1 MEPSTYSE
9 IHVSPEIVYA
19 IGDCPVDDFNLA
31 INVIVKYAYNYG
43 ENTLEEFNC
52 ENTCSC
58 KYKSLSWDK
67 IDEMLLGTNFPYK
80 LERVKWIN
88 RTENILVA
96 NKDDLIKQILEYS
109 HHNIVTYPP
118 QEYLDEIIVN
128 LIFVKQV
135 SVNLREFELIKA
147 RIVAADREYFAD
159 LIWKSVHDK
168 IMRVEQRGSS
178 SLYEEYKCIE
188 YFIENIVNGISV
200 RSMCYDENY
209 ERELKESFIEQARKE
224 FRSLPVV
231 RSKIQ
236 FLKKVSLS
244 KNHDDALTAEKS
256 CSICMENYLP
266 DSEAYN
272 MPCNHNF
279 HFNCIETWILK
290 DPSCPMCRYKL
301 PAMETSETE
310 LEV

>member
-19 IGDCPVDDFNLA
+19 IGDCPVDDFNLE

-43 ENTLEEFNC
+43 ESTLEEFNC
-52 ENTCSC
+52 DYTCCC
-58 KYKSLSWDK
+58 KYNSLSWDK
-67 IDEMLLGTNFPYK
+67 IDEMLFGTNFPYQ

-88 RTENILVA
+88 RSEKILA
-96 NKDDLIKQILEYS
+96 NKDDLIKQILEYT
-109 HHNIVTYPP
+109 HHNIVSRSPH
-118 QEYLDEIIVN
+118 EYLDEIIVN

-135 SVNLREFELIKA
+135 SVNLQEFELTKA
-147 RIVAADREYFAD
+147 RIVAADREYFAE
-159 LIWKSVHDK
+159 LLWKSVHDK
-168 IMRVEQRGSS
+168 IMRVKQRGSS
-178 SLYEEYKCIE
+178 SLYEEFKWIE

-200 RSMCYDENY
+200 RSNMCYDENY

-236 FLKKVSLS
+236 FLKKVKLT
-244 KNHDDALTAEKS
+244 NHDDTLTGDI
-256 CSICMENYLP
+256 CSICMETYLP

-301 PAMETSETE
+301 PVMETSKPE

>member
-9 IHVSPEIVYA
+9 IRVSPEIVYA
-19 IGDCPVDDFNLA
+19 IGDCPVDDFNVE
-31 INVIVKYAYNYG
+31 INLIVKYAYNYG
-43 ENTLEEFNC
+43 ESTLEEFNC
-52 ENTCSC
+52 DNTCCC
-58 KYKSLSWDK
+58 KYKSLSWDN
-67 IDEMLLGTNFPYK
+67 IDEMLLGTNFPYQ

-88 RTENILVA
+88 RTEKILA
-96 NKDDLIKQILEYS
+96 NKDDLIKQILEYT
-109 HHNIVTYPP
+109 HHNIVTCPP
-118 QEYLDEIIVN
+118 HEYLDEIIVN

-135 SVNLREFELIKA
+135 SVNLQEFELTKA
-147 RIVAADREYFAD
+147 RIVAADREYFAE
-159 LIWKSVHDK
+159 LLWKSVHDK
-168 IMRVEQRGSS
+168 IMRVKQRGSS
-178 SLYEEYKCIE
+178 SLYEEFKWME

-200 RSMCYDENY
+200 RSNMCYDENY

-236 FLKKVSLS
+236 FLKKVNLP
-244 KNHDDALTAEKS
+244 NHDDTLAGDI
-256 CSICMENYLP
+256 CSICMETYLP

-301 PAMETSETE
+301 PAIETSEPE
-310 LEV
+310 LEI